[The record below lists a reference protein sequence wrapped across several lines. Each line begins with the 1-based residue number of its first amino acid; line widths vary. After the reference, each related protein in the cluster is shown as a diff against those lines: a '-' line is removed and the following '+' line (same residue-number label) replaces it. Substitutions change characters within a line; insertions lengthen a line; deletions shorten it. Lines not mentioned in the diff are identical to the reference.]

1 MTVHD
6 NTLME
11 RFETTVDGQVAYA
24 AYRMEGQ
31 VIVFTHTVVP
41 EAIGGRGVA
50 TDLVRAGLASAREQ
64 GLQVTPR
71 CPVFRAFMKRH
82 ADTHD
87 LLSPE
92 GHQLVGD

>member
-1 MTVHD
+1 MIVHD
-6 NTLME
+6 NAGMD
-11 RFETTVDGQVAYA
+11 RFETSLDGHIAYA
-24 AYRMEGQ
+24 AYQMEGS

-50 TDLVRAGLASAREQ
+50 TELVKAGLASARER

-92 GHQLVGD
+92 GQQLIGD

>member
-50 TDLVRAGLASAREQ
+50 TDLVRAGLASARER

>member
-1 MTVHD
+1 MSVHD
-6 NTLME
+6 NTKME

-24 AYRMEGQ
+24 AYRVEGQ

-50 TDLVRAGLASAREQ
+50 IELVKAGLNSARER
-64 GLQVTPR
+64 GLLVTPR

-92 GHQLVGD
+92 GRQIIAD